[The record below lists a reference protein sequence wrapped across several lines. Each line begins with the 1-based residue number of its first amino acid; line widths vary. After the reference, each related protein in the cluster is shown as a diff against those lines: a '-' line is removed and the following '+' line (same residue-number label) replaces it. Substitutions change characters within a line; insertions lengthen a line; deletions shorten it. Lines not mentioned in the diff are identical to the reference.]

1 MIDRFQHTFQH
12 ALFGVGAFLMLFGAA
27 FAFFNYGSA
36 EQPAGLVEAF
46 SAGFSSFFFAL
57 FSGVLI
63 GVGAALIIDGLI
75 LGMRGNKAHI
85 ILSFLFCVLSMLIA
99 SLSVTESQGAT
110 FLHLI
115 TFFGGLAA
123 SGAFLLSTVAFV
135 FSEALHSYLA
145 RKKR

>member
-27 FAFFNYGSA
+27 FAFLNYGSA
-36 EQPAGLVEAF
+36 EQPAGIVEAF
-46 SAGFSSFFFAL
+46 SAGFSAFFFAL

-63 GVGAALIIDGLI
+63 GVGASLIIDGLI
-75 LGMRGNKAHI
+75 LGMRGNRAHMV
-85 ILSFLFCVLSMLIA
+85 LAFLFCVLSVLIA
-99 SLSVTESQGAT
+99 SLSATESGAT
-110 FLHLI
+110 FLHMI
-115 TFFGGLAA
+115 VFFGGLAA

-145 RKKR
+145 RKKK